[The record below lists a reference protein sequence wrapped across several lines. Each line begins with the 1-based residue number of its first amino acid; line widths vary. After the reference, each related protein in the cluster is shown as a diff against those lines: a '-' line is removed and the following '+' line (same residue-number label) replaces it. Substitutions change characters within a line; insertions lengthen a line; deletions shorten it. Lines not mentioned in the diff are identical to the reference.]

1 MARKGTRK
9 SAKKVSAAIR
19 LSDFQKQRPAEPK
32 PVYVLC
38 GTDPYLLDQGR
49 RAVRA
54 RVFGEADPGMALTE
68 FTGTDADLAD
78 VLDALRTPPFLAPRR
93 LVAIREADDFV
104 SRHREALE
112 KYLAAVSACGSLCLE
127 VATWNESTHLA
138 KRAAEIGIVV
148 QCEAADPRQIP
159 RWLQGEAKRR
169 YGKTLTYGA
178 AQMLM
183 DYLGPDFAALL
194 SAIDILALYTDS
206 APAIDIPHVDA
217 LVARGHHE
225 RIWDLCDAVAE
236 HRLPRALELL
246 EAFQAEGMVAPQII
260 GAMRPTFRQLV
271 RVAALNRRMSL
282 DAAMDEARVPSFARS
297 RVRRAVQAF
306 GGPHLTE
313 AYQALVD
320 ADLESKTG
328 ANERL
333 VMETLIHRLCNPEAA
348 RLIGSGGWTE

>member
-1 MARKGTRK
+1 MARKSGGKKSRK
-9 SAKKVSAAIR
+9 GSAAIR
-19 LSDFQKQRPAEPK
+19 LSDFQKPRQADPK
-32 PVYVLC
+32 PIYVLC

-49 RAVRA
+49 RTVRT

-68 FTGTDADLAD
+68 FTGADADLAD

-112 KYLAAVSACGSLCLE
+112 EYLAAVSPCGSLCLE
-127 VATWNESTHLA
+127 VAAWNESTRLA
-138 KRAAEIGIVV
+138 KRAAEIGAVV
-148 QCEAADPRQIP
+148 LCEATDTRQIP
-159 RWLQGEAKRR
+159 RWLQGEAKQR
-169 YGKTLTYGA
+169 YGKALTYGA
-178 AQMLM
+178 AQMLL

-194 SAIDILALYTDS
+194 SAIDILALYADS
-206 APAIDIPHVDA
+206 APAIDTPEVDT

-246 EAFQAEGMVAPQII
+246 EAFQAEGMAAPQII

-271 RVAALNRRMSL
+271 RIAALNRRMSL

-306 GGPHLTE
+306 GPHLAE
-313 AYQALVD
+313 AYQSLVD

-328 ANERL
+328 ADERL
-333 VMETLIHRLCNPEAA
+333 AMETLVHRLCNPEAA
-348 RLIGSGGWTE
+348 RLIESGGWTE